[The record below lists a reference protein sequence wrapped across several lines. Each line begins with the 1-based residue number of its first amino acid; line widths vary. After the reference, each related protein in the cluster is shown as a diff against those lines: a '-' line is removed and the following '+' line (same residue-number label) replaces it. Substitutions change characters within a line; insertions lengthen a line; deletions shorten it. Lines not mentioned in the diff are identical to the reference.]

1 MNREVTMSIESDFFR
16 KKRFIF
22 SSLEEFGF
30 IKSDQEYIYCQTFM
44 DNDFKAIITISLDG
58 KIAGKVIDSALEEE
72 YLPLRAANYNG
83 SFVGEVRSAYMAILG
98 DISDSC
104 CKDLLF
110 TKDQSNRLAE
120 KIAKTFEDS
129 VDYPFAKHPQYA
141 SYRVSGKW
149 YALLFPLKMGKLENV
164 PAQLS
169 EDEVEVLNIKVN
181 PQDMEILLQKEG
193 IYPSYHMSK
202 KTWVSI
208 VLDNTLSDI
217 EIFKLVSDSRKLVSP
232 NKKSN
237 SEPEFWIIPAN
248 PKFYDIDK
256 EFAEHQLID
265 WTQKGKIAVG
275 DYVFIYIT
283 APIRALRYVCQ
294 VIERDLK
301 TSTYLGA
308 RDVKAY
314 MRLKLIRQFEDST
327 YLVAFLAEHG
337 VKTVRGPRR
346 MTKEL
351 RQVMAKTIL
360 E

>member
-1 MNREVTMSIESDFFR
+1 M
-16 KKRFIF
+16 
-22 SSLEEFGF
+22 
-30 IKSDQEYIYCQTFM
+30 
-44 DNDFKAIITISLDG
+44 
-58 KIAGKVIDSALEEE
+58 
-72 YLPLRAANYNG
+72 
-83 SFVGEVRSAYMAILG
+83 
-98 DISDSC
+98 
-104 CKDLLF
+104 
-110 TKDQSNRLAE
+110 
-120 KIAKTFEDS
+120 
-129 VDYPFAKHPQYA
+129 
-141 SYRVSGKW
+141 
-149 YALLFPLKMGKLENV
+149 
-164 PAQLS
+164 
-169 EDEVEVLNIKVN
+169 NIKVN

-217 EIFKLVSDSRKLVSP
+217 EIFKLVSDSRKLVSH

-283 APIRALRYVCQ
+283 APIRAFRYVCQ

-327 YLVAFLAEHG
+327 YPVAFLAEHG